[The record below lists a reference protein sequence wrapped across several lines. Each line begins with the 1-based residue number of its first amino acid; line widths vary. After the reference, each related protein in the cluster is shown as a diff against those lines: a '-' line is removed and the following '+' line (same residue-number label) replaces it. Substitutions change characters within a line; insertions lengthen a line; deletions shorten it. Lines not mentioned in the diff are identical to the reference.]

1 MAQNYLEELPVD
13 LQLELSYRLPSKDVG
28 TLCNLCPSLSQ
39 RYWQAQ
45 VYQLGIPRNIF
56 LEEFPWTPEKRYLY
70 YSGRHQHDLFGVS
83 TKERYTTLLN
93 AVSHPKLNKGLL
105 LYLLTKYD
113 SYRVPLLN
121 RVFHDPEGL
130 PFFLDNV
137 STPTWADSRDV
148 ANALMNKAPIFRF
161 IHPMLVVHWDTT
173 LLTLVT
179 VKKIDLGAIRQ
190 LSGLVTR
197 EAIDRAMPY
206 AKRNREK
213 AVLRSLCSIDA

>member
-13 LQLELSYRLPSKDVG
+13 LQLELSYRLAPKDVG

-39 RYWQAQ
+39 RYWQEQA
-45 VYQLGIPRNIF
+45 YQLGIPRNIF

-70 YSGRHQHDLFGVS
+70 YSGRHQHDSS
-83 TKERYTTLLN
+83 TKKHYTTLLN
-93 AVSHPKLNKGLL
+93 AVSYPKLNKGLL

-148 ANALMNKAPIFRF
+148 TNALINKASISRF
-161 IHPMLVVHWDTT
+161 IHPMLVVHWDTV

-179 VKKIDLGAIRQ
+179 AKKVDLGAIRQ

-197 EAIDRAMPY
+197 EAIDRVLPY

-213 AVLRSLCSIDA
+213 AALRSLCTIDA